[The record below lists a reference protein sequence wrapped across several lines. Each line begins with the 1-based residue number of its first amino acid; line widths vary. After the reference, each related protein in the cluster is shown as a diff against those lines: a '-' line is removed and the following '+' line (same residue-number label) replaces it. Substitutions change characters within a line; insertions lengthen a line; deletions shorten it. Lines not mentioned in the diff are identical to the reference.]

1 MYGPKEIPSI
11 GRLEFTWVHTPLP
24 PVVQPSS
31 RPEGVESGDTDMGNT
46 GADGDNRADLSG
58 QQGLGEVDYDV
69 AEDDDRWM
77 VS

>member
-11 GRLEFTWVHTPLP
+11 GRLEFAWVNTPLP
-24 PVVQPSS
+24 PVVIPSLKQD
-31 RPEGVESGDTDMGNT
+31 GVDNGDTDMGDAN
-46 GADGDNRADLSG
+46 ADGDNRGELGG